1 MHVFPKFHRKT
12 CSDPQPFL
20 PVDLPLLLFGLP
32 PSYQRNKHCG
42 TNSVLVL
49 IIWRAEEGVWFGEQ
63 KKEPSRDEKFAEMC
77 KLLLYWMISVKIPDW
92 INTSLTIT
100 SNLKQAGWKKDV
112 GLSSSSPGQCVS
124 KFHLSPKTTIL
135 DPQVLTDVQLKP
147 NLVRSHPLASLLY
160 STSFCTILW
169 YQHFWFKQAG
179 WKEGRGSII
188 IFPRSMRF
196 KLPFKP

>member
-77 KLLLYWMISVKIPDW
+77 KPLLYWMISVKIPDW

-100 SNLKQAGWKKDV
+100 SNLPSKANFVWKVKMSGQVMMNKLQWCAPPFPPNTFQSLDT
-112 GLSSSSPGQCVS
+112 SP
-124 KFHLSPKTTIL
+124 L
-135 DPQVLTDVQLKP
+135 VQ
-147 NLVRSHPLASLLY
+147 
-160 STSFCTILW
+160 TSRLE
-169 YQHFWFKQAG
+169 
-179 WKEGRGSII
+179 EGRGSII

-196 KLPFKP
+196 KIPFKP